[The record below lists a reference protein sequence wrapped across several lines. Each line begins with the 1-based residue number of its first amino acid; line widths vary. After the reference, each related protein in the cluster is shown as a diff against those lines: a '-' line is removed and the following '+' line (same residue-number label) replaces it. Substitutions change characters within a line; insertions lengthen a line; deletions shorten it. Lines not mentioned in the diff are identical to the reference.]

1 VVSKILKNS
10 WYFFEQAVPDD
21 VCNKIIE
28 SAKSFDSGTIEKN
41 GVDESIRKSG
51 VYFTNEQWL
60 YDLVWPF
67 MEIANKDSGWNYE
80 VSSAEDF
87 QITRYLEREFYSEHV
102 DGCIDHSSIRNVP
115 ENKFLNGKVRKLSMT
130 INLNDDYKGGELEIN
145 GETVQIK
152 KGTIVFFPSFLKHQV
167 KPVTKGNR
175 FSLVAWFL
183 GPPFK

>member
-10 WYFFEQAVPDD
+10 WYFFEQAVSDD

-28 SAKSFDSGTIEKN
+28 SAKSFDGGTVEEN

-67 MEIANKDSGWNYE
+67 MEQANKNGNWNYE
-80 VSSAEDF
+80 ISSAEDF
-87 QITRYLEREFYSEHV
+87 QITRYLKGEFYSEHV
-102 DGCIDHSSIRNVP
+102 DGCIDHSSIRYAP

-130 INLNDDYKGGELEIN
+130 INLNDDYEGGELEIN
-145 GETVQIK
+145 GETVQMK
-152 KGTIVFFPSFLKHQV
+152 KGTIVFFPSFLKHQA
-167 KPVTKGNR
+167 KPVSRGNR

-183 GPPFK
+183 GEPFR